1 MVSFSIIG
9 ATILP
14 CTRCAIRYDEDEE
27 DEEDKVDQEEEEASG
42 YSTELSK
49 RLYP

>member
-9 ATILP
+9 ANILP
-14 CTRCAIRYDEDEE
+14 WTRCATLSDEDEE
-27 DEEDKVDQEEEEASG
+27 DKEEKVEQEEEASG
-42 YSTELSK
+42 YSTELLK

>member
-1 MVSFSIIG
+1 MISFSIIG

-14 CTRCAIRYDEDEE
+14 WMRYATRSDEDEE
-27 DEEDKVDQEEEEASG
+27 DEEEKVEQEKEASG